1 MQDERGLY
9 YHARAGDPGSRV
21 YVRRGP
27 DGEVEFRL
35 WEAAHPEIWER
46 HPWLNMAVIR
56 EAAAL
61 YKDRGATETEP
72 LRIYDL
78 AVARA
83 LLAEAGPDA
92 GTETA
97 ARNGVSAATPERG
110 EPRA

>member
-1 MQDERGLY
+1 MQDQRGLY
-9 YHARAGDPGSRV
+9 YHANAGDPGSRV

-46 HPWLNMAVIR
+46 HPWLNMDVIR
-56 EAAAL
+56 QAAAL
-61 YKDRGATETEP
+61 YTSQGGPAREA

-83 LLAEAGPDA
+83 LLQEAGGAAPAASGDAPAPDA
-92 GTETA
+92 GK
-97 ARNGVSAATPERG
+97 
-110 EPRA
+110 PRA

>member
-21 YVRRGP
+21 YVRLGP

-35 WEAAHPEIWER
+35 WEAAQPEIWER

-56 EAAAL
+56 QAATLYASQGGAGQEA
-61 YKDRGATETEP
+61 
-72 LRIYDL
+72 LRCYDL

-83 LLAEAGPDA
+83 LLGEAAPTSGAPQA
-92 GTETA
+92 
-97 ARNGVSAATPERG
+97 
-110 EPRA
+110 

>member
-9 YHARAGDPGSRV
+9 YHAIAGRPDSRV

-46 HPWLNMAVIR
+46 HPWLNMTVIR
-56 EAAAL
+56 EAATL
-61 YKDRGATETEP
+61 YKSRGAAAEEA

-78 AVARA
+78 SVARA
-83 LLAEAGPDA
+83 LLKDGGASG
-92 GTETA
+92 G
-97 ARNGVSAATPERG
+97 GS
-110 EPRA
+110 RA

>member
-9 YHARAGDPGSRV
+9 YHANAGDASSRV
-21 YVRRGP
+21 YVRLGP

-46 HPWLNMAVIR
+46 HPWLNMDVIR

-61 YKDRGATETEP
+61 YTSQGGPAREA

-83 LLAEAGPDA
+83 LLREAGAAAPKAPAEDA
-92 GTETA
+92 GA
-97 ARNGVSAATPERG
+97 PGPG
-110 EPRA
+110 KPRE

>member
-9 YHARAGDPGSRV
+9 YHANAGDPGSRV

-61 YKDRGATETEP
+61 YESRGAGGTEP

-83 LLAEAGPDA
+83 LLAEAAPETGTDA
-92 GTETA
+92 GNA
-97 ARNGVSAATPERG
+97 ALGATPG
-110 EPRA
+110 PGAPRA

>member
-9 YHARAGDPGSRV
+9 YHANAGDPGSRV

-61 YKDRGATETEP
+61 YENRGAAATDP

-83 LLAEAGPDA
+83 LLAEAGAAA
-92 GTETA
+92 GNGAPPA
-97 ARNGVSAATPERG
+97 APAPGA
-110 EPRA
+110 PRA

>member
-9 YHARAGDPGSRV
+9 YHAVAGRPDSRV
-21 YVRRGP
+21 YLRRGP

-46 HPWLNMAVIR
+46 HPWLSMGVIR

-61 YKDRGATETEP
+61 YAQQGGTAKDP
-72 LRIYDL
+72 IRIYDL

-83 LLAEAGPDA
+83 LLRDAEDG
-92 GTETA
+92 G
-97 ARNGVSAATPERG
+97 S
-110 EPRA
+110 RA

>member
-9 YHARAGDPGSRV
+9 YHANAGDPGSRV

-61 YKDRGATETEP
+61 YENRGAAATDP

-83 LLAEAGPDA
+83 LLAEAGPEA
-92 GTETA
+92 GA
-97 ARNGVSAATPERG
+97 AAGNGAPPAAPAPG
-110 EPRA
+110 APRA